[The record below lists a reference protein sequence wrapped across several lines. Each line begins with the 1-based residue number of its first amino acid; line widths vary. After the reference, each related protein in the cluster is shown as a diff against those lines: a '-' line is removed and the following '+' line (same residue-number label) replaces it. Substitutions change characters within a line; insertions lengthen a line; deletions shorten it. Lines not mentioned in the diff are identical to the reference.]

1 LDVSEYFILEHNS
14 ADIMNY
20 VARHIAN
27 VPYNS
32 KRTATRYAVFCHKN
46 FQLQGGDA
54 KVHMTGAE
62 SGMEDNT
69 EPESMTRKEMVAG
82 DAKIHMTGADSR
94 TKDNTGLG

>member
-54 KVHMTGAE
+54 MIHMTGAE
-62 SGMEDNT
+62 SGMEGYINDIGQASIT
-69 EPESMTRKEMVAG
+69 
-82 DAKIHMTGADSR
+82 KIEGVTS
-94 TKDNTGLG
+94 

>member
-1 LDVSEYFILEHNS
+1 MMLKEGP
-14 ADIMNY
+14 
-20 VARHIAN
+20 RHIAN
-27 VPYNS
+27 VPCNS
-32 KRTATRYAVFCHKN
+32 KKTVTRYAVFCHKN

-82 DAKIHMTGADSR
+82 DAKIHMTGAESR